1 MSAEDLNRLEQEY
14 LALTRA
20 PYLKTNNEG
29 VSDFESRSEPQ
40 IFVKA
45 PDN

>member
-1 MSAEDLNRLEQEY
+1 MSAEDLNLLEQEY

-29 VSDFESRSEPQ
+29 VSNFESRSESKT
-40 IFVKA
+40 FVKA